1 MRGDQGLEE
10 GEGWVFPFR
19 CLGGWRRFPRPPIS
33 VQQGAHPFPTLG
45 SPGPPFFRLSLTSEL
60 PHTPE
65 VRHGD
70 TPHLGRLGPGDS
82 TPTPTPT
89 RLTRAGV
96 LPGRGGGCTPGLP
109 GKAPYRARA
118 CGCPGLGDPRVAS
131 VRHRDDARGAA
142 PAHTLAAGRSSALTC
157 LTLQGRGKI
166 AVRAAPGSPPRPG
179 GPHEAGD
186 GLMRE
191 PGWSLTA

>member
-1 MRGDQGLEE
+1 MTR
-10 GEGWVFPFR
+10 
-19 CLGGWRRFPRPPIS
+19 GWRKVRAGSFHS
-33 VQQGAHPFPTLG
+33 AASEGGAGFRGHPSPFSRAHIPSLRWGLRGLLSSASLSHLSFRTHQRSGMVTRHTLG
-45 SPGPPFFRLSLTSEL
+45 AWPLGTPPPPPPPRALPGPGCCR
-60 PHTPE
+60 
-65 VRHGD
+65 G
-70 TPHLGRLGPGDS
+70 GG
-82 TPTPTPT
+82 
-89 RLTRAGV
+89 
-96 LPGRGGGCTPGLP
+96 GGGCTPGLP

-179 GPHEAGD
+179 GPHEAGH